1 MRSSESCSV
10 CPARAND
17 RWTGSRR
24 EGYLLINASLQAVK
38 DLHPPTRH
46 QKPRSMPVL
55 CDPFD
60 LFHTAT
66 FLRES
71 AAALLDAGSDFTR
84 ATHTTDSS
92 AVQVSEAKALFRFE
106 EFVFPDTTCFLHN
119 CQVGAACCKPGVEEK
134 TETLRVDPSCLSI
147 FCLKL
152 HFCSTIPN
160 SDMAHRFIS
169 QGGRR
174 KF

>member
-1 MRSSESCSV
+1 MTDGPGLVVRDTSSLT
-10 CPARAND
+10 PPYK
-17 RWTGSRR
+17 RWKISTHQAPKATV
-24 EGYLLINASLQAVK
+24 NAGPLWSFW
-38 DLHPPTRH
+38 
-46 QKPRSMPVL
+46 
-55 CDPFD
+55 PFS
-60 LFHTAT
+60 HTAT

-84 ATHTTDSS
+84 ATHTADSS
-92 AVQVSEAKALFRFE
+92 AVQVLEAKALFRFE

-119 CQVGAACCKPGVEEK
+119 CQVGAACCKPGVKK
-134 TETLRVDPSCLSI
+134 TETLRVDPGCLSI

-174 KF
+174 KC

>member
-1 MRSSESCSV
+1 MTDGPGLVVRDTSSLT
-10 CPARAND
+10 PPYK
-17 RWTGSRR
+17 RWKIS
-24 EGYLLINASLQAVK
+24 
-38 DLHPPTRH
+38 TRH

-55 CDPFD
+55 CDPCD

-84 ATHTTDSS
+84 ATHTRDSS
-92 AVQVSEAKALFRFE
+92 AVQVLEAKALFRFE

-119 CQVGAACCKPGVEEK
+119 CQVGAACCKPGVKEK
-134 TETLRVDPSCLSI
+134 TETLRVDPGCLSI

-169 QGGRR
+169 PGGRR

>member
-1 MRSSESCSV
+1 MNRGPFV
-10 CPARAND
+10 RARAND
-17 RWTGSRR
+17 RWPHCPT
-24 EGYLLINASLQAVK
+24 EGYLLINTSSLLLK
-38 DLHPPTRH
+38 DLSRPPTTVT
-46 QKPRSMPVL
+46 SL
-55 CDPFD
+55 CDPCD

-92 AVQVSEAKALFRFE
+92 AVQVLEAKALFRFE

-119 CQVGAACCKPGVEEK
+119 CQVGAACCKPGVKEK

-169 QGGRR
+169 PGGRR